1 MSENKKRGFFSKLGG
16 AIDATR
22 RWTLNII
29 FLVIVGGI
37 AMAIFSSVQEVSVP
51 DRAVLV
57 LAPEGV
63 VVDQLSAVDAFSQ
76 LSAQGLPQETLLA
89 DLIETVNLASED
101 PRIEVLLLKLDDLDH
116 IGMSKTLE
124 LSEAIQGFRE
134 NGKTIVATANHYNQ
148 DQYLLASF
156 ADQIFVHNMGGV
168 GIEGFAVIRNY
179 FREAIDKLNIRFHVF
194 KVGNFKSAV
203 EPLLRNDMSSAA
215 KEANRAWLDQL
226 WNLYRDTVVERRGIS
241 VSKFDEYVNHID
253 RVMAEV
259 GGDAAQA
266 ALDYG
271 LVDGIISR
279 PMLRDML
286 IERVGENDEG
296 SFQQSYFRD
305 YLALNRSLLIE
316 VKDSVGIIVASGNII
331 DGERPEGS
339 IGGDSLARLIRK
351 ARLDKNIKA
360 LVLRIDSGGGSAFA
374 SEVIRAEL
382 QKLQEAGKPLVVSMG
397 SMAASGGYWIAAG
410 ADEVWATP
418 ATLTGSIGIFGAFP
432 TVDNMLQD
440 LGVSTDGVGTTA
452 VAGKLRPDLPLD
464 PILASAIQSG
474 VEYGYRRF
482 INIVAD
488 GRNKLVEQ
496 VEPIAEGR
504 VWSGIDAQQ
513 LGLVDK
519 LGGLQQAINSA
530 ASLAGLDPADNTRL
544 LSLPLSPEEELM
556 RMILGSG
563 LVKSALSASS
573 PLVSVLNSVL
583 PAWRDV
589 LALKDSRGVYAYC
602 LMCVAP

>member
-1 MSENKKRGFFSKLGG
+1 MSQNKKRGFFSKLGG
-16 AIDATR
+16 FIDGAR
-22 RWTLNII
+22 RWTLNIL
-29 FLVIVGGI
+29 FLVIVGSIGV
-37 AMAIFSSVQEVSVP
+37 AIFTSVSHVSVP
-51 DRAVLV
+51 NGAVLV
-57 LAPEGV
+57 LSPEGV
-63 VVDQLSAVDAFSQ
+63 GGDQLSAVDAFSQ
-76 LSAQGLPQETLLA
+76 LSAQGLPRETLLA
-89 DLIETVNLASED
+89 DLIEAVQLATDD
-101 PRIEVLLLKLDDLDH
+101 PRIEVLLLNLDELTH

-124 LSEAIQGFRE
+124 LSESIQVFRQS
-134 NGKTIVATANHYNQ
+134 GKTVVASANHYNQ

-179 FREAIDKLNIRFHVF
+179 FRDAIDKLKIRFHVF

-203 EPLLRNDMSSAA
+203 EPLLRNDMSAAA

-226 WNLYRDTVVERRGIS
+226 WTLYRDTVVERRGIS
-241 VSKFDEYVNHID
+241 AVEFNKYVNHID
-253 RVMAEV
+253 QVMADV

-279 PMLRDML
+279 PMLRNML
-286 IERVGENDEG
+286 VERVGKNKAG
-296 SFQQSYFRD
+296 SFKQSYFRD
-305 YLALNRSLLIE
+305 YLSLNRSLLVE
-316 VKDSVGIIVASGNII
+316 VKESIGIIVASGNIV
-331 DGERPEGS
+331 DGVQPAGT
-339 IGGDSLARLIRK
+339 IGGDSLASLIRK
-351 ARLDKNIKA
+351 ARLDENVKA

-382 QKLQEAGKPLVVSMG
+382 QQLQEVGKPLVVSMG

-410 ADEVWATP
+410 ADEIWATP

-432 TVDNMLQD
+432 TVNILLQD
-440 LGVSTDGVGTTA
+440 LGISTDGVGTTA
-452 VAGKLRPDLPLD
+452 VAGKLRPDLALD

-488 GRNKLVEQ
+488 GRKKLVEQ

-504 VWSGIDAQQ
+504 VWSGVDAQQ

-519 LGGLQQAINSA
+519 LGGLQQAVNSA
-530 ASLAGLDPADNTRL
+530 ASLVGINPANTRL
-544 LSLPLSPEEELM
+544 LSLPLSPEEELI

-563 LVKSALSASS
+563 MVKAALSTSS
-573 PLVSVLNSVL
+573 PLLSVLNSVL
-583 PAWRDV
+583 PAWSDI
-589 LALKDSRGVYAYC
+589 LKLKDSRGVYAYC

>member
-316 VKDSVGIIVASGNII
+316 VKDSVGIIVASGNIV

-530 ASLAGLDPADNTRL
+530 ASLAGLDPADTRL

>member
-1 MSENKKRGFFSKLGG
+1 MSDNKKRGFFSKLGG

-37 AMAIFSSVQEVSVP
+37 AMAIFSSVQDVSVP

-101 PRIEVLLLKLDDLDH
+101 PRIEVLLLKLDELDH

-124 LSEAIQGFRE
+124 LSEAIQSFRE

-253 RVMAEV
+253 RVMEEV

-316 VKDSVGIIVASGNII
+316 VKDSVGIIVASGNIV

-530 ASLAGLDPADNTRL
+530 ASLVGLDSADTRL

-563 LVKSALSASS
+563 LVKSALNASS

>member
-418 ATLTGSIGIFGAFP
+418 ATLTGSIGIFGAPP
-432 TVDNMLQD
+432 T
-440 LGVSTDGVGTTA
+440 
-452 VAGKLRPDLPLD
+452 
-464 PILASAIQSG
+464 
-474 VEYGYRRF
+474 F
-482 INIVAD
+482 F
-488 GRNKLVEQ
+488 
-496 VEPIAEGR
+496 
-504 VWSGIDAQQ
+504 
-513 LGLVDK
+513 
-519 LGGLQQAINSA
+519 
-530 ASLAGLDPADNTRL
+530 
-544 LSLPLSPEEELM
+544 
-556 RMILGSG
+556 
-563 LVKSALSASS
+563 
-573 PLVSVLNSVL
+573 
-583 PAWRDV
+583 
-589 LALKDSRGVYAYC
+589 
-602 LMCVAP
+602 

>member
-1 MSENKKRGFFSKLGG
+1 MSDNKKRGFFSKLGG

-76 LSAQGLPQETLLA
+76 LRAQGLPQETLLA

-316 VKDSVGIIVASGNII
+316 VKDSVGIIVASGNIV

-530 ASLAGLDPADNTRL
+530 ASLAGLDPADTRL

-563 LVKSALSASS
+563 LVKSALNASS

>member
-1 MSENKKRGFFSKLGG
+1 MSDNKKRGFFAKLGSFLDG
-16 AIDATR
+16 AR
-22 RWTLNII
+22 RWTMNII
-29 FLVIVGGI
+29 FLVIVGAI
-37 AMAIFSSVQEVSVP
+37 AMAIFTSVKEVTVP

-63 VVDQLSAVDAFSQ
+63 VVDQLSAVDAFTQ
-76 LSAQGLPQETLLA
+76 LSAQGLPRETLLA
-89 DLIETVNLASED
+89 DLIDAVQLASDD
-101 PRIEVLLLKLDDLDH
+101 PRIEVLLLQLDELDH

-124 LSEAIQGFRE
+124 LSEAIKVFRE
-134 NGKTIVATANHYNQ
+134 SGKTVVATANHYNQ

-179 FREAIDKLNIRFHVF
+179 FREAIDKLKIRFHVF

-203 EPLLRNDMSSAA
+203 EPLLRNDMSDAA
-215 KEANRAWLDQL
+215 KEANKAWLNQL

-241 VSKFDEYVNHID
+241 ANKLDNYVNHID
-253 RVMAEV
+253 RVMTEV

-279 PMLRDML
+279 PMLREML
-286 IERVGENDEG
+286 IERVGENKDG

-316 VKDSVGIIVASGNII
+316 VKESVGIIVASGNIV
-331 DGERPEGS
+331 DGEQPAGT
-339 IGGDSLARLIRK
+339 IGGDSLAKLIRQ
-351 ARLDKNIKA
+351 ARRDDDIKA
-360 LVLRIDSGGGSAFA
+360 VVLRIDSGGGSAFA

-382 QKLQEAGKPLVVSMG
+382 QKLQDAGKPLVVSMG

-410 ADEVWATP
+410 ADEIWATP

-432 TVDNMLQD
+432 TVENMLQG

-519 LGGLQQAINSA
+519 LGGLQQAVKSA
-530 ASLAGLDPADNTRL
+530 AGLVGIDPANTRL

-563 LVKSALSASS
+563 MVKTALSTSS
-573 PLVSVLNSVL
+573 PLISVLNSVL
-583 PAWRDV
+583 PAWSDV
-589 LALKDSRGVYAYC
+589 LKLKDSRGVYAYC

>member
-316 VKDSVGIIVASGNII
+316 VKDSVGIIVASGNIV

-530 ASLAGLDPADNTRL
+530 ASLVGLDSADTRL

>member
-1 MSENKKRGFFSKLGG
+1 MSQNKKRGFFSKLGG
-16 AIDATR
+16 FIDGAR
-22 RWTLNII
+22 RWTLNIL
-29 FLVIVGGI
+29 FLVIVGSIGV
-37 AMAIFSSVQEVSVP
+37 AIFTSVSHVSVP
-51 DRAVLV
+51 NGAVLV

-63 VVDQLSAVDAFSQ
+63 VVDQLSTVDAFSQ
-76 LSAQGLPQETLLA
+76 LSAQGLPRETLLA
-89 DLIETVNLASED
+89 DLIEAVQLATDD
-101 PRIEVLLLKLDDLDH
+101 PRIEVLLLNLDELTH

-124 LSEAIQGFRE
+124 LSESIQVFRQS
-134 NGKTIVATANHYNQ
+134 GKTVVASANHYNQ

-179 FREAIDKLNIRFHVF
+179 FRDAIDKLKIRFHVF

-203 EPLLRNDMSSAA
+203 EPLLRNDMSAAA

-226 WNLYRDTVVERRGIS
+226 WTLYRDTVVERRGIS
-241 VSKFDEYVNHID
+241 AVKFNKYVNHID
-253 RVMAEV
+253 QVMADV

-279 PMLRDML
+279 PMLRNML
-286 IERVGENDEG
+286 VERVGENKAG
-296 SFQQSYFRD
+296 SFKQSYFRD
-305 YLALNRSLLIE
+305 YLSLNRSLLVE
-316 VKDSVGIIVASGNII
+316 VKESVGIIVASGNIV
-331 DGERPEGS
+331 DGVQPAGT
-339 IGGDSLARLIRK
+339 IGGDSLASLIRK
-351 ARLDKNIKA
+351 ARLDENVKA

-382 QKLQEAGKPLVVSMG
+382 QQLQEAGKPLVVSMG

-410 ADEVWATP
+410 ADEIWATP

-432 TVDNMLQD
+432 TVNILLQD
-440 LGVSTDGVGTTA
+440 LGISTDGVGTTA
-452 VAGKLRPDLPLD
+452 VAGKLRPDLALD
-464 PILASAIQSG
+464 PILARAIQSG

-488 GRNKLVEQ
+488 GRKKLVEQ

-504 VWSGIDAQQ
+504 VWSGVDAQQ

-519 LGGLQQAINSA
+519 LGGLQQAVNSA
-530 ASLAGLDPADNTRL
+530 ASLVGINPANTRL
-544 LSLPLSPEEELM
+544 LSLPLSPEEELI

-563 LVKSALSASS
+563 MVKAALGSSS
-573 PLVSVLNSVL
+573 PLLSVLNSVL
-583 PAWRDV
+583 PAWSDI
-589 LALKDSRGVYAYC
+589 LKLKDSRGVYAYC

>member
-101 PRIEVLLLKLDDLDH
+101 PRIEILLLKLDDLDH

-316 VKDSVGIIVASGNII
+316 VKDSVGIIVASGNIV

-530 ASLAGLDPADNTRL
+530 ASLAGLDPADTRL

>member
-1 MSENKKRGFFSKLGG
+1 MSDNKKRGFFSKLGG

-316 VKDSVGIIVASGNII
+316 VKDSVGIIVASGNIV

-530 ASLAGLDPADNTRL
+530 ASLVGLDPADTRL

-563 LVKSALSASS
+563 LVKSVLSASS

>member
-76 LSAQGLPQETLLA
+76 LRAQGLPQETLLA

-316 VKDSVGIIVASGNII
+316 VKDSVGIIVASGNIV

-530 ASLAGLDPADNTRL
+530 ASLAGLDPADTRL

>member
-1 MSENKKRGFFSKLGG
+1 MSDNKKRGFFSKLGG
-16 AIDATR
+16 FIDAAR

-37 AMAIFSSVQEVSVP
+37 AMAIFSSVKEVSVP

-63 VVDQLSAVDAFSQ
+63 VVDQLSAVDAFTQ

-89 DLIETVNLASED
+89 DLIEAVNLASD
-101 PRIEVLLLKLDDLDH
+101 DSRIEVLLLKLDELDH

-124 LSEAIQGFRE
+124 LSEAIQKFRE
-134 NGKTIVATANHYNQ
+134 NGKTVVATANHYNQ

-179 FREAIDKLNIRFHVF
+179 FREAIDKLKIRFHVF

-203 EPLLRNDMSSAA
+203 EPLLRNDMSDAA
-215 KEANRAWLDQL
+215 KEANRAWLNQL
-226 WNLYRDTVVERRGIS
+226 WSLYRDTVVERRGIS
-241 VSKFDEYVNHID
+241 IGKFDEYVNRID
-253 RVMAEV
+253 HVMTEV

-271 LVDGIISR
+271 LVDGIVSR
-279 PMLRDML
+279 PVLREML

-316 VKDSVGIIVASGNII
+316 VKESVGIIVASGNIV

-351 ARLDKNIKA
+351 ARLDQDIKA
-360 LVLRIDSGGGSAFA
+360 VVLRIDSGGGSAFA

-432 TVDNMLQD
+432 TVDNMLQG

-482 INIVAD
+482 INIVAN

-504 VWSGIDAQQ
+504 VWSGVDAQQ

-519 LGGLQQAINSA
+519 LGGLQQAVNSA
-530 ASLAGLDPADNTRL
+530 ASLVGLDPADTRL

-556 RMILGSG
+556 RMLLGSG
-563 LVKSALSASS
+563 FVKTALSASS

>member
-316 VKDSVGIIVASGNII
+316 VKDSVGIIVASGNIV

-513 LGLVDK
+513 RSLVDK

-530 ASLAGLDPADNTRL
+530 ASLVGLDSADTRL

>member
-1 MSENKKRGFFSKLGG
+1 MSDSKKRGFFSKLGA
-16 AIDATR
+16 AIDVTR

-37 AMAIFSSVQEVSVP
+37 AMAIFSSVNEVTVP

-57 LAPEGV
+57 LAPEGI
-63 VVDQLSAVDAFSQ
+63 VVDQLSAVDAFTQ

-168 GIEGFAVIRNY
+168 GIEGFAIIRNY

-226 WNLYRDTVVERRGIS
+226 WTLYRDTVVERRGIS
-241 VSKFDEYVNHID
+241 ISKFDEYVNHID

-279 PMLRDML
+279 PMLREML

-316 VKDSVGIIVASGNII
+316 VKESVGIIVASGNIV

-519 LGGLQQAINSA
+519 LGGLQQAISSA
-530 ASLAGLDPADNTRL
+530 ASLVGLDPADTRL

-563 LVKSALSASS
+563 LVKSALNASS

>member
-37 AMAIFSSVQEVSVP
+37 AMAIFSSVQDVSVP

-101 PRIEVLLLKLDDLDH
+101 PRIEVLLLKLDELDH

-124 LSEAIQGFRE
+124 LSEAIQSFRE

-266 ALDYG
+266 ALDFG

-316 VKDSVGIIVASGNII
+316 VKDSVGIIVASGNIV

-530 ASLAGLDPADNTRL
+530 ASLAGLDPADTRL

-563 LVKSALSASS
+563 LVKSALNASS

>member
-1 MSENKKRGFFSKLGG
+1 MSDNKKRGFFAKLGSFLDG
-16 AIDATR
+16 AR

-29 FLVIVGGI
+29 FLVIVGAI
-37 AMAIFSSVQEVSVP
+37 AMAIFTSVKEVTVP

-63 VVDQLSAVDAFSQ
+63 VVDQLSAVDAFTQ
-76 LSAQGLPQETLLA
+76 LSAQGLPRETLLA
-89 DLIETVNLASED
+89 DLIDAVQLASDD
-101 PRIEVLLLKLDDLDH
+101 PRIEVLLLQLDELDH

-124 LSEAIQGFRE
+124 LSEAIKVFRE
-134 NGKTIVATANHYNQ
+134 SGKTVVATANHYNQ

-179 FREAIDKLNIRFHVF
+179 FREAIDKLKIRFHVF

-203 EPLLRNDMSSAA
+203 EPLLRNDMSDAA
-215 KEANRAWLDQL
+215 KEANKAWLNQL

-241 VSKFDEYVNHID
+241 ANKLDNYVNHID
-253 RVMAEV
+253 RVMTEV

-279 PMLRDML
+279 PMLREML
-286 IERVGENDEG
+286 IERVGENKDG

-316 VKDSVGIIVASGNII
+316 VKESVGIIVASGNIV
-331 DGERPEGS
+331 DGEQPAGT
-339 IGGDSLARLIRK
+339 IGGDSLAKLIRQ
-351 ARLDKNIKA
+351 ARRDDDIKA
-360 LVLRIDSGGGSAFA
+360 VVLRIDSGGGSAFA

-382 QKLQEAGKPLVVSMG
+382 QKLQDAGKPLVVSMG

-410 ADEVWATP
+410 ADEIWATP

-432 TVDNMLQD
+432 TVENMLQG

-519 LGGLQQAINSA
+519 LGGLQQAVKSA
-530 ASLAGLDPADNTRL
+530 AGLVGIDPANTRL

-563 LVKSALSASS
+563 MVKTALSTSS
-573 PLVSVLNSVL
+573 PLISVLNSVL
-583 PAWRDV
+583 PAWSDV
-589 LALKDSRGVYAYC
+589 LKLKDSRGVYAYC

>member
-1 MSENKKRGFFSKLGG
+1 MSDNKKRGFFSKLGG

-134 NGKTIVATANHYNQ
+134 KGKTIVATANHYNQ

-266 ALDYG
+266 ALDFG

-316 VKDSVGIIVASGNII
+316 VKDSVGIIVASGNIV

-397 SMAASGGYWIAAG
+397 SMAASGGYWISAG

-530 ASLAGLDPADNTRL
+530 ASLAGLDPADTRL

-563 LVKSALSASS
+563 LVKSALNASS